1 MTLKQIQNLLQYLGY
16 YTILVDGIAGPRTTK
31 AIQDFQ
37 EANDLKVDG
46 IAGVK
51 TQEAL
56 IKAVSESKFKS
67 DAPSNPSQG
76 NGASDDYWDNIKY
89 FKRQEFACPCP
100 RCGGFPVEPK
110 QLLVE
115 KCDEVREHFGKPMT
129 ISSGVRCQK
138 HNDELSGSVRNSRHV
153 QGKAVDFA
161 VSGVSGSKVKAYVD
175 TLPGIRYSYII
186 SGNWVHMDID

>member
-16 YTILVDGIAGPRTTK
+16 YTILVDGISGPGTTQ
-31 AIQDFQ
+31 AIKDFQ
-37 EANDLKVDG
+37 EDNGLEKDG
-46 IAGVK
+46 IAGVS

-56 IKAVSESKFKS
+56 VKAVSEDKFKS
-67 DAPSNPSQG
+67 TFENQENDEETG
-76 NGASDDYWDNIKY
+76 EYWDNIKY

-129 ISSGVRCQK
+129 ISSGVRCQA
-138 HNDELSGSVRNSRHV
+138 HNDELSGSVPNSRHV
-153 QGKAVDFA
+153 KGKAVDFA

>member
-16 YTILVDGIAGPRTTK
+16 YTILVDGISGPGTTQ
-31 AIQDFQ
+31 AIKDFQ
-37 EANDLKVDG
+37 EDNGLEKDG
-46 IAGVK
+46 IAGVN

-56 IKAVSESKFKS
+56 VKAVSEDKFKS
-67 DAPSNPSQG
+67 TFEKQENDEETG
-76 NGASDDYWDNIKY
+76 EYWDNIKY

-115 KCDEVREHFGKPMT
+115 CCENVREHFGKPMT
-129 ISSGVRCQK
+129 ISSGVRCQA
-138 HNDELSGSVRNSRHV
+138 HNDELSGSVPNSRHV
-153 QGKAVDFA
+153 KGKAVDFA

>member
-16 YTILVDGIAGPRTTK
+16 YTILVDGISGACTTQ
-31 AIQDFQ
+31 AIKDFQ
-37 EANDLKVDG
+37 EDNGLEKDG
-46 IAGVK
+46 IAGVS

-56 IKAVSESKFKS
+56 VKAVSEDKFKS
-67 DAPSNPSQG
+67 TFDNQKNDEETG
-76 NGASDDYWDNIKY
+76 DYWDNIKY

-115 KCDEVREHFGKPMT
+115 KCDEVRGHFGKPMT
-129 ISSGVRCQK
+129 ISSGVRCQA
-138 HNDELSGSVRNSRHV
+138 HNDELSGSVPNSRHV

-161 VSGVSGSKVKAYVD
+161 VSGVSGSQAKAYVD

-186 SGNWVHMDID
+186 SGNWVHMDIN

>member
-16 YTILVDGIAGPRTTK
+16 YTILVDGISGPGTTQ
-31 AIQDFQ
+31 AIKDFQ
-37 EANDLKVDG
+37 EDNGLEKDG
-46 IAGVK
+46 IAGVS

-56 IKAVSESKFKS
+56 VKAVSEDKFKS
-67 DAPSNPSQG
+67 TFEKQENDEETG
-76 NGASDDYWDNIKY
+76 EYWDNIKY

-115 KCDEVREHFGKPMT
+115 KCDEVRGHFGKPMT
-129 ISSGVRCQK
+129 ISSGVRCQA
-138 HNDELSGSVRNSRHV
+138 HNDELSGSVSNSRHV
-153 QGKAVDFA
+153 KGKAVDFA

>member
-16 YTILVDGIAGPRTTK
+16 YTILVDGISGPGTTQ
-31 AIQDFQ
+31 AIKDFQ
-37 EANDLKVDG
+37 EDNGLEKDG
-46 IAGVK
+46 IAGVS

-56 IKAVSESKFKS
+56 VEAVSEDKFKS
-67 DAPSNPSQG
+67 TFENQENDEETG
-76 NGASDDYWDNIKY
+76 EYWDNIKY

-129 ISSGVRCQK
+129 ISSGVRCQA
-138 HNDELSGSVRNSRHV
+138 HNDELSGSVPNSRHV
-153 QGKAVDFA
+153 KGKAVDFA

>member
-16 YTILVDGIAGPRTTK
+16 YTILVDGISGPGTTQ
-31 AIQDFQ
+31 AIKDFQ
-37 EANDLKVDG
+37 EDNGLEKDG
-46 IAGVK
+46 IAGVS

-56 IKAVSESKFKS
+56 VKAVSEDKFKS
-67 DAPSNPSQG
+67 TFEKQENDEETG
-76 NGASDDYWDNIKY
+76 EYWDNIKY

-138 HNDELSGSVRNSRHV
+138 HNDELSGSVPNSRHV

>member
-16 YTILVDGIAGPRTTK
+16 YTILVDGISGPGTTQ
-31 AIQDFQ
+31 AIKDFQ
-37 EANDLKVDG
+37 EDNGLEKDG
-46 IAGVK
+46 IAGVS

-56 IKAVSESKFKS
+56 VKAVSEDKFKS
-67 DAPSNPSQG
+67 TFEKQENDKETG
-76 NGASDDYWDNIKY
+76 EYWDNIKY

-115 KCDEVREHFGKPMT
+115 CCENVREHFGKPMT
-129 ISSGVRCQK
+129 ISSGVRCQA
-138 HNDELSGSVRNSRHV
+138 HNDELSGSVPNSRHV
-153 QGKAVDFA
+153 KGKAVDFA

>member
-16 YTILVDGIAGPRTTK
+16 YTILVDGISGPGTTQ
-31 AIQDFQ
+31 AIKDFQ
-37 EANDLKVDG
+37 EDNGLEKDG
-46 IAGVK
+46 IAGVS

-56 IKAVSESKFKS
+56 VKAVSEDKFKS
-67 DAPSNPSQG
+67 TFENQENDEEIG
-76 NGASDDYWDNIKY
+76 EYWDNIKY

-129 ISSGVRCQK
+129 ISSGVRCQA
-138 HNDELSGSVRNSRHV
+138 HNDELSGSVPNSRHV
-153 QGKAVDFA
+153 KGKAVDFA

>member
-16 YTILVDGIAGPRTTK
+16 YTILVDGISGPGTTQ
-31 AIQDFQ
+31 AIKDFQ
-37 EANDLKVDG
+37 EDNGLEKDG
-46 IAGVK
+46 IAGVS

-56 IKAVSESKFKS
+56 VKAVSEDKFKS
-67 DAPSNPSQG
+67 TFEKQENDEETG
-76 NGASDDYWDNIKY
+76 EYWDNIKY

-129 ISSGVRCQK
+129 ISSGVRCQA
-138 HNDELSGSVRNSRHV
+138 HNDELSGSVPNSRHV
-153 QGKAVDFA
+153 KGKAVDFA

>member
-16 YTILVDGIAGPRTTK
+16 YTILVDGISGPGTTQ
-31 AIQDFQ
+31 AIKDFQ
-37 EANDLKVDG
+37 EDNGLEKDG
-46 IAGVK
+46 IAGVN

-56 IKAVSESKFKS
+56 VKAVSEDRFKS
-67 DAPSNPSQG
+67 TFENQENDEEIG
-76 NGASDDYWDNIKY
+76 EYWDNIKY

-115 KCDEVREHFGKPMT
+115 KCDEVRGHFGKPMT
-129 ISSGVRCQK
+129 ISSGVRCQA
-138 HNDELSGSVRNSRHV
+138 HNDELSGSVPNSRHV
-153 QGKAVDFA
+153 KGKAVDFA

>member
-16 YTILVDGIAGPRTTK
+16 YTISVDGIAGPRTTK

-56 IKAVSESKFKS
+56 VKAVSEDRFKS
-67 DAPSNPSQG
+67 TFENQENDEEIG
-76 NGASDDYWDNIKY
+76 EYWDNIKY

-129 ISSGVRCQK
+129 ISSGVRCQA
-138 HNDELSGSVRNSRHV
+138 HNDELSGSVPNSRHV